1 MINFLKRAVLFALL
15 SGVFLIVGII
25 PLKTVSASVIIS
37 QTIVGGALE
46 FGRSGTSAN
55 CVGQSIVAPQAFN
68 LNQIEIDLFKSNDI
82 DTNQLISIRLLN
94 DFNGSVIATST
105 NSISQNDIFAG
116 DFPAT
121 GSPSSSFLFD
131 NIPISNNQYFIIEA
145 NTDFRVSGGN
155 FLLWKTTNTIDPDE
169 YIFGH
174 VETSNND
181 LCTNYANLD
190 ETPVT
195 APQRRDAT
203 FKIHAAPADSIEITF
218 PADTSTPPYDFS
230 NWIIEFSTATSTTA
244 TSTDFYLKRIF
255 TVLSTSTI
263 IEVAGGSIELE
274 SPLNINNIFAFDPN
288 TTYFSFAQLRYFAD
302 FQAVGEIVATSDIIS
317 FTTSNLSEND
327 LSFFDLPTSTST
339 EFAVTCDPE
348 SGFFVNSFCNLA
360 RFLFVPTTQS
370 IQNFSNLKEQITT
383 KPPIGYFT
391 LIKNEF
397 TNLTATGTPIF
408 VLEGLEGLETGFL
421 DQVRDVLKILFFLIF
436 GFWLLRRVINF
447 DFHL

>member
-1 MINFLKRAVLFALL
+1 MINPLKRAVLFALL
-15 SGVFLIVGII
+15 SGAFLISGII
-25 PLKTVSASVIIS
+25 PSKIVFAAIVDQQSVINANVQARGFRQKLDPAIAS
-37 QTIVGGALE
+37 STIDTYVFEARLNQTGFPFASQPVRFGLFHFPSGDCGATTVPGSFNFSAGTSDTTTFQTITFTLDTPKFANEDLLLGPPAS
-46 FGRSGTSAN
+46 FGQPCIEVTVLLGKTINIQTSGSSDLYPNGEASFINPFTPWNTDS
-55 CVGQSIVAPQAFN
+55 SHR
-68 LNQIEIDLFKSNDI
+68 DLFF
-82 DTNQLISIRLLN
+82 RL
-94 DFNGSVIATST
+94 
-105 NSISQNDIFAG
+105 
-116 DFPAT
+116 
-121 GSPSSSFLFD
+121 
-131 NIPISNNQYFIIEA
+131 E
-145 NTDFRVSGGN
+145 
-155 FLLWKTTNTIDPDE
+155 
-169 YIFGH
+169 
-174 VETSNND
+174 
-181 LCTNYANLD
+181 
-190 ETPVT
+190 VT
-195 APQRRDAT
+195 EV
-203 FKIHAAPADSIEITF
+203 DSIEITF

-255 TVLSTSTI
+255 TGLSTSTI

-370 IQNFSNLKEQITT
+370 IQNFSDLKEQVTT

-397 TNLTATGTPIF
+397 SNLNATGTPIF

-421 DQVRDVLKILFFLIF
+421 DQVRDVLEILFFLIF